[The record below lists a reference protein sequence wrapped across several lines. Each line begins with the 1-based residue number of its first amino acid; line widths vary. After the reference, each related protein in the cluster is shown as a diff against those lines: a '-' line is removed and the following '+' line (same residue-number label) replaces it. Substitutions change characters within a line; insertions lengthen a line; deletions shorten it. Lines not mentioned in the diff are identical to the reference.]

1 MADHNKYLEKFY
13 KNNKYLEK
21 FYKNNMSI
29 DEIKNTYQDNK
40 SDIDMNIELKRDT
53 TLYYLTFFERIFLWS
68 FSCGVIYR
76 IHHYFEF
83 V

>member
-1 MADHNKYLEKFY
+1 MADH
-13 KNNKYLEK
+13 NKYLEK

-40 SDIDMNIELKRDT
+40 SDIDTNIELKRDT
-53 TLYYLTFFERIFLWS
+53 TLYYLNFFEKIFLWS

>member
-1 MADHNKYLEKFY
+1 MADH
-13 KNNKYLEK
+13 NKYLEK

-40 SDIDMNIELKRDT
+40 SDIDTNIELKRDT
-53 TLYYLTFFERIFLWS
+53 TLYYLNFFERIFLWS